1 MVFCHSSCST
11 TCWFYARVDLF
22 SDLVLRPLSPSDKI
36 NLRLKRLSTAT
47 AVPRKRKC
55 RCSPTSSQTGSSR
68 CSIHRRLEIVKLLA
82 NLKPKRRR
90 STSIAT
96 TTSSS
101 SSGSNE
107 KKIGTLGLKARRRR
121 SGGITTSDSGL
132 NLRKTALVN
141 SLAGLG
147 TVEAERCRKYLK
159 ESMAKPL
166 SLRFRCK
173 YRPRPRPSRF
183 YALHKDQD

>member
-1 MVFCHSSCST
+1 MAATGRSSAS
-11 TCWFYARVDLF
+11 
-22 SDLVLRPLSPSDKI
+22 SVLRPLSPSERFDKI

-47 AVPRKRKC
+47 TATPKTSSAVSRKQKC
-55 RCSPTSSQTGSSR
+55 RCSPTSSTHTGPSR
-68 CSIHRRLEIVKLLA
+68 CTIHRRLEIVKLLA

-96 TTSSS
+96 ATSSS

-107 KKIGTLGLKARRRR
+107 KKIGTLGLKPRRRR

-183 YALHKDQD
+183 YALHKNQD

>member
-1 MVFCHSSCST
+1 MAATGRSSAS
-11 TCWFYARVDLF
+11 
-22 SDLVLRPLSPSDKI
+22 SVLRPLSPSDKI

-55 RCSPTSSQTGSSR
+55 RCSPTSSTHTGPSR
-68 CSIHRRLEIVKLLA
+68 CSIHRRLEIVKLLT
-82 NLKPKRRR
+82 LKPKRRR

-96 TTSSS
+96 TSSSS

>member
-1 MVFCHSSCST
+1 LRQSS
-11 TCWFYARVDLF
+11 A
-22 SDLVLRPLSPSDKI
+22 LSPSERFDKI

-47 AVPRKRKC
+47 AATPKPSSAVSRNRKC
-55 RCSPTSSQTGSSR
+55 RCSPTSSTHTGPSR
-68 CSIHRRLEIVKLLA
+68 CTISTLEIVKLLA

-96 TTSSS
+96 ATSSS
-101 SSGSNE
+101 
-107 KKIGTLGLKARRRR
+107 LKPRRRR

-132 NLRKTALVN
+132 NLRKTALAN

-159 ESMAKPL
+159 ESMVKPL

-173 YRPRPRPSRF
+173 YRPRHDLAGSTHCIKSKLKF
-183 YALHKDQD
+183 F

>member
-1 MVFCHSSCST
+1 MAATGRSSAS
-11 TCWFYARVDLF
+11 
-22 SDLVLRPLSPSDKI
+22 SVLRPLSPSERFDKI

-47 AVPRKRKC
+47 AATPKPSSAVSRKRKC
-55 RCSPTSSQTGSSR
+55 RCSPTSSTHTGPSR
-68 CSIHRRLEIVKLLA
+68 CTIHRRLEIVKLLA

-96 TTSSS
+96 ATSSS

-107 KKIGTLGLKARRRR
+107 KKIGTLGLKPRRRR

-132 NLRKTALVN
+132 NLRKTALAN

-159 ESMAKPL
+159 ESMVKPL

-183 YALHKDQD
+183 YALHKNQN